1 MINALQAGRFFA
13 AFAVVLHHSVISV
26 TALVDVP
33 PQWVQAILIHGYLGV
48 DFFFVLSGFI
58 IHYTM
63 HIAPRPAGRFAL
75 ERLKR
80 IFLPY
85 WPIGVALALAYTLMP
100 TLSDSGREWGWLTT
114 LTLFPTSLP
123 PALSVAW
130 TLQHELVF
138 YMIYAALFFVSGR
151 VTMGMIVWAIAII
164 AGAIVGLPD
173 VPLLQAMLAPIN
185 IEFIAGLGAAGIFL
199 SGRAVPFAGAVAVSS
214 MLIVAF
220 LVVGAQ
226 RDESWLIGFAIA
238 ALIPW
243 VCRTERAAAFSVPR
257 WLVFGGAASYAIYL
271 IHNPL
276 LSLTSRVFVFI
287 GVGWVGALIASAVIC
302 VLAGVAYYAMWE
314 RPVMRLARS
323 RVTHTV
329 PIVGK

>member
-1 MINALQAGRFFA
+1 MINALQAGRFLA

-33 PQWVQAILIHGYLGV
+33 PQWVQDILIHGYLGV

-85 WPIGVALALAYTLMP
+85 WPIGVALAMAYTLMP

-138 YMIYAALFFVSGR
+138 YMIYAALFFVSGN
-151 VTMGMIVWAIAII
+151 VAVGMIFWAIAII

-173 VPLLQAMLAPIN
+173 VPLLKVMLAPIN
-185 IEFIAGLGAAGIFL
+185 IEFIAGVAAAGIFL
-199 SGRAVPFAGAVAVSS
+199 SGRSVPFAAAVAVSS
-214 MLIVAF
+214 MLILTF
-220 LVVGAQ
+220 LLVGAQ

-243 VCRTERAAAFSVPR
+243 LCRTERAGVFSVPH

-276 LSLTSRVFVFI
+276 LSLTSRLFAMI
-287 GVGWVGALIASAVIC
+287 GVGWVGALIASAGMC
-302 VLAGVAYYAMWE
+302 VVAGAVYYVMWE
-314 RPVMRLARS
+314 RPVMRLARK
-323 RVTHTV
+323 RTATAA
-329 PIVGK
+329 PIAG

>member
-33 PQWVQAILIHGYLGV
+33 PQWVQDILIHGYLGV

-100 TLSDSGREWGWLTT
+100 TLSDSGREWSWLPT

-123 PALSVAW
+123 PTLSVAW

-138 YMIYAALFFVSGR
+138 YMIYAALFFVSGKLAA
-151 VTMGMIVWAIAII
+151 GMIVWAIAII
-164 AGAIVGLPD
+164 AGAIFGLPD
-173 VPLLQAMLAPIN
+173 VPLLQVMLGPVN
-185 IEFIAGLGAAGIFL
+185 IEFIAGVAAAGLFL
-199 SGRAVPFAGAVAVSS
+199 SGRAVPLLASLGVSS
-214 MLIVAF
+214 ILVIAF
-220 LVVGAQ
+220 LVAGAQ
-226 RDESWLIGFAIA
+226 RDESWLIGFSIA

-243 VCRTERAAAFSVPR
+243 VCRTERAGAFSVPR

-276 LSLTSRVFVFI
+276 LSLTSRVFALI
-287 GVGWVGALIASAVIC
+287 GVGWVGALIASAIIC
-302 VLAGVAYYAMWE
+302 VLAGAVYYVIWE
-314 RPVMRLARS
+314 RPVMRLARK
-323 RVTHTV
+323 RATNAA
-329 PIVGK
+329 PITG

>member
-1 MINALQAGRFFA
+1 MINSLQAGRFLA
-13 AFAVVLHHSVISV
+13 AFAVVLHHSIISV

-33 PQWVQAILIHGYLGV
+33 PHWMQTILIHGYLGV

-100 TLSDSGREWGWLTT
+100 TLSDSGREWGWLPT
-114 LTLFPTSLP
+114 LTLLPASLP

-138 YMIYAALFFVSGR
+138 YMIYAALFFISGT
-151 VTMGMIVWAIAII
+151 VAVGMAVWAIAIS
-164 AGAIVGLPD
+164 ASAIFGLPS
-173 VPLLQAMLAPIN
+173 VPLLQVMLAPIN
-185 IEFIAGLGAAGIFL
+185 IEFIAGVAAAGVFL
-199 SGRAVPFAGAVAVSS
+199 SGRVVPFAGAVAVSS
-214 MLIVAF
+214 ILIAAF
-220 LVVGAQ
+220 LLVGAQ
-226 RDESWLIGFAIA
+226 REESWLIGFAIA
-238 ALIPW
+238 VLIPW
-243 VCRTERAAAFSVPR
+243 VCRTERTAAFSVPR

-276 LSLTSRVFVFI
+276 LSLTSRLYALI
-287 GVGWVGALIASAVIC
+287 GLGWVSALIASAVVC
-302 VLAGVAYYAMWE
+302 VLAGVAYYVVWE
-314 RPVMRLARS
+314 RPVMRLARTRDAKS
-323 RVTHTV
+323 A
-329 PIVGK
+329 PIMG

>member
-13 AFAVVLHHSVISV
+13 AFAVVLHHAVISV

-33 PQWVQAILIHGYLGV
+33 PQVVQVVLDYGYLGV

-58 IHYTM
+58 IHYAM
-63 HIAPRPAGRFAL
+63 HITPRPAGQFAL

-85 WPIGVALALAYTLMP
+85 WPIGVALGLAYTLMP
-100 TLSDSGREWGWLTT
+100 TLSDSEREWGWLPT

-138 YMIYAALFFVSGR
+138 YMIYAALFFALGKVAF
-151 VTMGMIVWAIAII
+151 GMMVWAIAII
-164 AGAIVGLPD
+164 VGGVVGLPD
-173 VPLLQAMLAPIN
+173 ISLLKVVLAPIN
-185 IEFIAGLGAAGIFL
+185 VEFVAGVAAAGIFL

-214 MLIVAF
+214 LLILAF
-220 LVVGAQ
+220 VLMGAQ
-226 RDESWLIGFAIA
+226 RSESWLIGFAIA
-238 ALIPW
+238 ALIPSI
-243 VCRTERAAAFSVPR
+243 CQAERAGAFSVPG

-276 LSLTSRVFVFI
+276 LSLTSRLFAMI
-287 GVGWVGALIASAVIC
+287 GLGWVGALIASAVIC
-302 VLAGVAYYAMWE
+302 VIAGAVYYVMWE
-314 RPVMRLARS
+314 RPVMRLAKKRAAQA
-323 RVTHTV
+323 V
-329 PIVGK
+329 PNTG

>member
-1 MINALQAGRFFA
+1 MINSLQAGRFFA

-26 TALVDVP
+26 TALVDAP
-33 PQWVQAILIHGYLGV
+33 PQWVQDILIHGYLGV

-85 WPIGVALALAYTLMP
+85 WPIGIALALAYTLMP
-100 TLSDSGREWGWLTT
+100 ALSDSGREWGWLPT
-114 LTLFPTSLP
+114 LTLFPSSLP

-138 YMIYAALFFVSGR
+138 YMVYAALFFISGT
-151 VTMGMIVWAIAII
+151 VAAGMGLWAIAIM
-164 AGAIVGLPD
+164 AGAIFGLPD
-173 VPLLQAMLAPIN
+173 VPWLQVMLAPIN
-185 IEFIAGLGAAGIFL
+185 IEFIAGVAAAGLFL
-199 SGRAVPFAGAVAVSS
+199 SGRAVPLLASLGVSS
-214 MLIVAF
+214 IFIIAF
-220 LVVGAQ
+220 LSAGAQ

-243 VCRTERAAAFSVPR
+243 VCRTERAGVFSVPR
-257 WLVFGGAASYAIYL
+257 WLVFGGGASYAIYL
-271 IHNPL
+271 IHSPL
-276 LSLTSRVFVFI
+276 LSLTSRFFAMI

-302 VLAGVAYYAMWE
+302 VLMGAIYFVMWE
-314 RPVMRLARS
+314 RPVMRFARTRAAKATS
-323 RVTHTV
+323 
-329 PIVGK
+329 ISG

>member
-1 MINALQAGRFFA
+1 LINALQAGRFFA

-33 PQWVQAILIHGYLGV
+33 PQWVQDILIHGYLGV

-100 TLSDSGREWGWLTT
+100 TLSDSGREWGWLPT

-138 YMIYAALFFVSGR
+138 YMIYAALFFASGT
-151 VTMGMIVWAIAII
+151 VAVGMIVWAIAII
-164 AGAIVGLPD
+164 VGAIVGLPD
-173 VPLLQAMLAPIN
+173 VPLLKVMLAPIN
-185 IEFIAGLGAAGIFL
+185 IEFIAGVAAAGIFL
-199 SGRAVPFAGAVAVSS
+199 SGRSVPFAVAVAVSS
-214 MLIVAF
+214 MLILTF
-220 LVVGAQ
+220 LLVGAQ
-226 RDESWLIGFAIA
+226 RDASWLIGFAIA

-243 VCRTERAAAFSVPR
+243 VCRTERAGAFSVPH

-276 LSLTSRVFVFI
+276 LSLTSRLFAMI
-287 GVGWVGALIASAVIC
+287 GVEWVGALIASAAIC
-302 VLAGVAYYAMWE
+302 VLAGAVYYVIWE
-314 RPVMRLARS
+314 RPVMRSARKRAANAAS
-323 RVTHTV
+323 ST
-329 PIVGK
+329 G

>member
-1 MINALQAGRFFA
+1 MIIALQAGRFFA
-13 AFAVVLHHSVISV
+13 AFAVVLHHAKISV

-33 PQWVQAILIHGYLGV
+33 PQWVQAILSYGYLGV

-58 IHYTM
+58 IHYAM
-63 HIAPRPAGRFAL
+63 HITPRSAGRFVL

-85 WPIGVALALAYTLMP
+85 WPIGVALVLGYTLMP
-100 TLSDSGREWGWLTT
+100 MLSDSGREWGWLPT

-138 YMIYAALFFVSGR
+138 YMIYAALFFAFGKVA
-151 VTMGMIVWAIAII
+151 VGMIVWAIAII
-164 AGAIVGLPD
+164 VGGIFGLPD
-173 VPLLQAMLAPIN
+173 VPLLEVMLAPIN
-185 IEFIAGLGAAGIFL
+185 IEFIAGVAAAGIFL
-199 SGRAVPFAGAVAVSS
+199 SGRAVPLASAVVVSS
-214 MLIVAF
+214 LLILAF
-220 LVVGAQ
+220 LLVGAQ

-238 ALIPW
+238 ALIPG
-243 VCRTERAAAFSVPR
+243 VCHAERASAFSVPR

-276 LSLTSRVFVFI
+276 LSLTSRLFAMI
-287 GVGWVGALIASAVIC
+287 GVGWVGALFVSAVVC
-302 VLAGVAYYAMWE
+302 VMAGTVYYVMWE
-314 RPVMRLARS
+314 RPVMRLAKKRAA
-323 RVTHTV
+323 HAA
-329 PIVGK
+329 PITG

>member
-1 MINALQAGRFFA
+1 MINSLQAGRFLA
-13 AFAVVLHHSVISV
+13 AFAVVLHHAVISV
-26 TALVDVP
+26 SALVDVP
-33 PQWVQAILIHGYLGV
+33 PQWVQAILMHGYLGV

-63 HIAPRPAGRFAL
+63 HIAPRPAGRFAM

-80 IFLPY
+80 IFIPY
-85 WPIGVALALAYTLMP
+85 WPIGVVLALAYTLMP
-100 TLSDSGREWGWLTT
+100 TLSDSGREWGWLPT
-114 LTLFPTSLP
+114 LTLFPTTLP

-138 YMIYAALFFVSGR
+138 YMIYAALFFVSGT
-151 VTMGMIVWAIAII
+151 VAVGMIVWAITII

-173 VPLLQAMLAPIN
+173 VPLLRVMLAPIN
-185 IEFIAGLGAAGIFL
+185 IEFIAGVAAAAIFL
-199 SGRAVPFAGAVAVSS
+199 SGRSVSLAAAVAVSS
-214 MLIVAF
+214 MLILTF
-220 LVVGAQ
+220 LLVGAQ

-243 VCRTERAAAFSVPR
+243 VCRTERAGTFSVPQ

-276 LSLTSRVFVFI
+276 LSLTSRLFAM
-287 GVGWVGALIASAVIC
+287 VGLAWFGALIASAVIC
-302 VLAGVAYYAMWE
+302 VLAGVVYYVVWE
-314 RPVMRLARS
+314 RPVMQLART
-323 RVTHTV
+323 RDAKAE
-329 PIVGK
+329 PIAG